1 MTGTAA
7 AAAVQAAA
15 GQTPTPAP
23 TPAPEP
29 SPVPAPGTA
38 SAPSG
43 TITGGYG
50 ATQSAPKGNGQSGKT
65 APRRTF
71 EIPLRMRTPKSI

>member
-1 MTGTAA
+1 MVICVIANVAA
-7 AAAVQAAA
+7 QIVA
-15 GQTPTPAP
+15 GQTPTP
-23 TPAPEP
+23 T
-29 SPVPAPGTA
+29 PAPGTA

-43 TITGGYG
+43 AITGGYG